1 MWKKIER
8 LPSETIIRNI
18 YIRKMGLTQMQL
30 SSTLPEMPDMTLY
43 SDETSKQG
51 KKYTRYHLSDK
62 GGNML
67 GLREMSD
74 KSS

>member
-1 MWKKIER
+1 
-8 LPSETIIRNI
+8 
-18 YIRKMGLTQMQL
+18 MGLTQMQL